1 MDETNLLSPKGAILQ
16 MEEERIWP
24 SKFREGCLFFSARYD
39 ISSLLQEEVF
49 CIKYCWPPKKCFVKP
64 EGSCRTYLDTV
75 PSVEVVSHK

>member
-16 MEEERIWP
+16 TEEERIWA

-64 EGSCRTYLDTV
+64 EGSCRTC
-75 PSVEVVSHK
+75 PN